1 MTENIENIQRIE
13 GYIARK
19 WGVDLPSD
27 HHFRLNKQEWLL
39 TQIAQFPE
47 LSARELTSKLNNKV
61 LVDNPLPQQQ
71 IPLLPTLEEVLGIVT
86 PEEQFA
92 IAETWTY
99 DRLLS
104 SINQQRWDLAAANLE
119 ILKNGGLLSED
130 SYKKLIALLQKTQ
143 PDPNY
148 QAQVSLSAAE
158 LAGYGIVLVNE
169 VEYI

>member
-1 MTENIENIQRIE
+1 M
-13 GYIARK
+13 K
-19 WGVDLPSD
+19 
-27 HHFRLNKQEWLL
+27 KQQWLL
-39 TQIAQFPE
+39 NQIAQFPE
-47 LSARELTSKLNNKV
+47 LSARELTGKLNEKT

-71 IPLLPTLEEVLGIVT
+71 IPLLPTLEEALGIVPT
-86 PEEQFA
+86 EEQLA

-104 SINQQRWDLAAANLE
+104 SINQNRWDLAAANLE

-143 PDPNY
+143 LDPNY
-148 QAQVSLSAAE
+148 QAQVWLSPAE

-169 VEYI
+169 VEEYI

>member
-1 MTENIENIQRIE
+1 M
-13 GYIARK
+13 
-19 WGVDLPSD
+19 
-27 HHFRLNKQEWLL
+27 NKQEWLL
-39 TQIAQFPE
+39 NQTELFPE
-47 LSARELTSKLNNKV
+47 LSARELTGKLNEKT
-61 LVDNPLPQQQ
+61 LVDNPEPQQQ
-71 IPLLPTLEEVLGIVT
+71 IPLLPTLEEALGIVT

-130 SYKKLIALLQKTQ
+130 SYKKLIALLQQTQ

-148 QAQVSLSAAE
+148 QAQVWLSKAE

-169 VEYI
+169 VEELVE

>member
-1 MTENIENIQRIE
+1 M
-13 GYIARK
+13 
-19 WGVDLPSD
+19 
-27 HHFRLNKQEWLL
+27 NKQEWLL
-39 TQIAQFPE
+39 NQTELFPE
-47 LSARELTSKLNNKV
+47 LSARELTGKLNEKT
-61 LVDNPLPQQQ
+61 LVDNPEPQQQ
-71 IPLLPTLEEVLGIVT
+71 IPLLPTLEEVLAIVT
-86 PEEQFA
+86 PQEQFA

-130 SYKKLIALLQKTQ
+130 SYKKLIALLQQTQ

-148 QAQVSLSAAE
+148 QAQVWLSKAE

-169 VEYI
+169 VEELVE